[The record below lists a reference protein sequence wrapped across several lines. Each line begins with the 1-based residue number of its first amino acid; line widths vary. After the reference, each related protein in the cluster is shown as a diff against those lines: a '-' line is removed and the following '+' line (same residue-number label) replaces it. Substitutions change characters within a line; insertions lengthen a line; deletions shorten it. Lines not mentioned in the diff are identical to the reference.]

1 MNPLLSIVLPL
12 FNSEEYIE
20 RTINS
25 VASSIENQEDTVEV
39 LLVDDGSTDSTV
51 EIVKN
56 VIALKPCFRL
66 LLTEHSGV
74 SGTRNRGLSEAKGE
88 YITFFDSDDLFK
100 NGYVKLLK
108 QVLDS
113 NDKPD
118 LIITDINQDKLEKV
132 LLESDSDRMPL
143 LESLVDIGK
152 VRCSSGIHSKF
163 YKKQFLVDH
172 KIQFNDNLVMAED
185 LLFNFEVVKK
195 AKNVLLTQ
203 FDFYYQLENHTMHK
217 FREYNLQNEKLF
229 NQLLEA
235 YFKDY
240 QISGK
245 LKPLI
250 KLRLTGYMFLLNW
263 YFADLLA
270 TNKISLNDCSEQI
283 KQIAESGH
291 YTEAFKDDEFDGV
304 IGRKHAI
311 FRKLLLRG
319 HYKLVLV
326 LNSWFWKVKH

>member
-195 AKNVLLTQ
+195 AKNVLLT
-203 FDFYYQLENHTMHK
+203 
-217 FREYNLQNEKLF
+217 
-229 NQLLEA
+229 
-235 YFKDY
+235 
-240 QISGK
+240 
-245 LKPLI
+245 
-250 KLRLTGYMFLLNW
+250 
-263 YFADLLA
+263 
-270 TNKISLNDCSEQI
+270 
-283 KQIAESGH
+283 
-291 YTEAFKDDEFDGV
+291 
-304 IGRKHAI
+304 
-311 FRKLLLRG
+311 
-319 HYKLVLV
+319 
-326 LNSWFWKVKH
+326 